1 MRTCLLQISGYKQLY
16 QAVENVRKKPYD
28 SGNAQHEKLL
38 LKVSAGLVFQQ
49 AGSFNCVGS
58 RSSFSPPVCLPLG
71 ECVIDFIDRERLYI
85 NNFLKIFFL
94 ISCTLVFC
102 MCVCVFMCLL
112 DLLEQEVH
120 TVVSCQV
127 NARN

>member
-1 MRTCLLQISGYKQLY
+1 M
-16 QAVENVRKKPYD
+16 
-28 SGNAQHEKLL
+28 
-38 LKVSAGLVFQQ
+38 
-49 AGSFNCVGS
+49 
-58 RSSFSPPVCLPLG
+58 
-71 ECVIDFIDRERLYI
+71 IDFIDRERLYI

-127 NARN
+127 NAGN